1 MNLSSSSVAKV
12 LRTSRVLLS
21 VYYAYMV
28 EYRAELLLWVLSG
41 SLPLILMGVWAE
53 AAQNGQFGLQ
63 PVEFVRYFLSVFIV
77 RQLTVVW
84 VVWEFER
91 EVLEGK
97 LSPYL
102 LQPLDPVWRHFVSHV
117 SERFARLPFAFVLIG
132 LFLVLY
138 PKAAW
143 LPSPVNL
150 VLGLVAMV
158 LSFCLRFVIQYTFAM
173 FAFWTERASAIE
185 QFWFLIYTFLSGIIA
200 PLELFPEGVRN
211 IVMWTPFPYLI
222 YFPASL
228 IMNRPEQVVQ
238 GFVAI
243 ALWFLLFL
251 VINRWLW
258 RQGLKQYSGMG
269 A

>member
-1 MNLSSSSVAKV
+1 MNLNSLPVAKV

-28 EYRAELLLWVLSG
+28 EYRAELVLWVLSG

-53 AAQNGQFGLQ
+53 AAQSGQFGLQ

-91 EVLEGK
+91 EVLEGR

-102 LQPLDPVWRHFVSHV
+102 LQPLDPVWRHVVSHV

-143 LPSPVNL
+143 LPSPANL

-158 LSFCLRFVIQYTFAM
+158 FSFCLRFVIQYTFAL

-200 PLELFPEGVRN
+200 PLELFPDVVRN

-228 IMNRPEQVVQ
+228 IMNRPENVVQ

-243 ALWFLLFL
+243 AVWFFLFL
-251 VINRWLW
+251 AVNRWLW